1 VAGAAGTALL
11 VAIMATRTATLSQA
25 GLPPIP
31 ALNGGIATAFTVAA
45 LISIAAVILA
55 FFIRNSKPPVE
66 EQPMEYELGASEQP
80 VSDEAATRG

>member
-25 GLPPIP
+25 GLPQIP

-66 EQPMEYELGASEQP
+66 EQSMEYELGAGEQP
-80 VSDEAATRG
+80 VSDEAATRN